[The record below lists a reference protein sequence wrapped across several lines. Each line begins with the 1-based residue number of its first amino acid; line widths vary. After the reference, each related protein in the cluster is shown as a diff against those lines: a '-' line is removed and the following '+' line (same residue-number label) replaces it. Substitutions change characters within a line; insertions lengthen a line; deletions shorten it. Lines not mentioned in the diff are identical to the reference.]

1 MLGIGWKTGGFHSG
15 GRTPF
20 GVLATGNL
28 DIEDVMNEM
37 NSDASAQ
44 EKTNFLI
51 QYLLSQREPLLN
63 LGRTLLIAL
72 LVFFVGR
79 KLIRVIL
86 KLLERWMEKGNV
98 EISVHKFVL
107 SFGSVLLHILLL
119 FSVAGILG
127 VGTSS
132 IVAIVGSAGLAI
144 GLALQGSLSNFA
156 GGILILL
163 LKPFRVGDYIV
174 SAGMEGTVQSIDIFY
189 THILTSDNKMVVIPN
204 GTLSNSSVTNHS
216 QEEYRLL
223 VVDFMVSH
231 DTDISQVREI
241 LTEQM
246 EQEELICQNK
256 PMGVYIDRLYPGRVK
271 LVVKAWIKTESY
283 WEERYRLLELI
294 RERLEEKEI
303 YLV

>member
-1 MLGIGWKTGGFHSG
+1 MPGIGWKIGSLSVG
-15 GRTPF
+15 GRGF
-20 GVLATGNL
+20 LGRMAVGNL

-51 QYLLSQREPLLN
+51 QYLLAQREPLLN
-63 LGRTLLIAL
+63 LGKTILIAL

-86 KLLERWMEKGNV
+86 RLLDRWMEKGNV

-107 SFGSVLLHILLL
+107 SFGSVVLHILLL

-132 IVAIVGSAGLAI
+132 IVAIIGSAGLAI

-174 SAGMEGTVQSIDIFY
+174 STGMEGTVQSIDIFY
-189 THILTSDNKMVVIPN
+189 THILTTDNKMVVIPN
-204 GTLSNSSVTNHS
+204 GILSNSSITNHS
-216 QEEYRLL
+216 QEEFRLL

-231 DTDISQVREI
+231 DTDISRVREI
-241 LTEQM
+241 LMGQM

-271 LVVKAWIKTESY
+271 LVVKAWVKTERY
-283 WEERYRLLELI
+283 WDERYRMLELI
-294 RERLEEKEI
+294 REQLEENEI
-303 YLV
+303 FLV